1 MSLRS
6 TSLRLFL
13 AAAIGCGISVQVL
26 AGQSTIKPASDK
38 SKSSRPLSLTSFN
51 QQPSEPGSSRE
62 TTNVTTTVSGS
73 ESWDIEGPVFLR
85 SADPEEPG
93 ELAIKNIFGYAHH
106 REGASGERDNY
117 EYELELEYG
126 LIENHELL
134 LEMPW
139 EIGDGRVLGN
149 GDISIGWHW
158 RLWQEDGWL
167 PAFAMRNYARI
178 PSGVDSSGVD
188 YRWRGLFTWTLTP
201 DVLRLHFNP
210 FLTSLNGDN
219 TEYNDDGIFGSRNRF
234 WNDDDDDDDER
245 NFRWGAA
252 LGFDYKID
260 ENLLWITDYRYE
272 NSELDGARDNHVAEL
287 GLDWKL
293 DDCSTI
299 GFASEISLDGDSN
312 GPAITGKISYIYT
325 VTMK

>member
-6 TSLRLFL
+6 TSMRLFF
-13 AAAIGCGISVQVL
+13 AFAVGSSISVGVM
-26 AGQSTIKPASDK
+26 AGQPTVKPASDK

-51 QQPSEPGSSRE
+51 QQPSEPGSSKE
-62 TTNVTTTVSGS
+62 ITNVTTTVSGS
-73 ESWDIEGPVFLR
+73 DTWDIDGPVFLR
-85 SADPEEPG
+85 SADPEPVG
-93 ELAIKNIFGYAHH
+93 ELAIKNIFGYSHN
-106 REGASGERDNY
+106 REGASSERDEY

-126 LIENHELL
+126 LIEDHELI

-139 EIGDGRVLGN
+139 EIGEGRVQGN

-158 RLWQEDGWL
+158 RLWQEDGWV

-188 YRWRGLFTWTLTP
+188 YTWRGLFTWTLEP
-201 DVLRLHFNP
+201 NSLRLHFNP
-210 FLTSLNGDN
+210 FLTSLNGEN
-219 TEYNDDGIFGSRNRF
+219 TEYNDNGLFGGRRRF
-234 WNDDDDDDDER
+234 WNNDEDDDR

-252 LGFDYKID
+252 LGVDYKID

-272 NSELDGARDNHVAEL
+272 NSEEYGARDNHVAEL

-293 DDCSTI
+293 DEQSTI
-299 GFASEISLDGDSN
+299 GLASEISLDGDHS
-312 GPAITGKISYIYT
+312 GPAVTGKISYIYSLN
-325 VTMK
+325 MK